1 MARFILLATTLFA
14 AAVHAAPTPQV
25 GAPLSKQE
33 IAAFKP
39 FTYYARAVGC
49 GKERTLSWTCGDNC
63 KANAKFKP
71 IASGGDGATT
81 QFWFVGYDPALK
93 TVIVSHQ
100 GTDTTKKEAIATDLK
115 FALNP
120 LDLKL
125 FPKVPTGLLVH
136 AGFQEAHAR
145 SATQILEAVKKATKQ
160 YSAKKVAI
168 VGHSLGAALSL
179 LDGIY
184 LPPHFPG
191 VSFRVI
197 GYGMPRVGNK
207 VFADYVDRQK
217 LSVTRI
223 NYGGDSVP
231 HLPLKEMKFNHPAG
245 EIHIHKT
252 SGAWITCPGQE
263 NEDAQCTNKAI
274 PNVFSGSV
282 ADHLGPF
289 DGVTFGERC

>member
-1 MARFILLATTLFA
+1 M
-14 AAVHAAPTPQV
+14 VGV

-33 IAAFKP
+33 IAAYKP

-49 GKERTLSWTCGDNC
+49 GKERTLSWTCGGDC

-71 IASGGDGATT
+71 IASGGDGART
-81 QFWFVGYDPALK
+81 QFWFVGFDPTLK

-100 GTDTTKKEAIATDLK
+100 GTDTTKEEAIATDLN
-115 FALNP
+115 FALKP
-120 LDLKL
+120 LNSKL
-125 FPKVPTGLLVH
+125 FSMMPTGLLVH
-136 AGFQEAHAR
+136 TGFQEAHAR
-145 SATQILEAVKKATKQ
+145 SATQILNAVKKATKE
-160 YSAKKVAI
+160 YSATKVAI

-184 LPPHFPG
+184 LPPHFPD

-207 VFADYVDRQK
+207 VFAAYVDRQK

-223 NYGGDSVP
+223 NYGGDLVP
-231 HLPLKEMKFNHPAG
+231 HLPLEEMEFRHPSG
-245 EIHIHKT
+245 EIHILKT
-252 SGAWITCPGQE
+252 SGAWIPCPGQE
-263 NEDAQCTNKAI
+263 NGAAQCTNKSI
-274 PNVFSGSV
+274 PDIFSGSV